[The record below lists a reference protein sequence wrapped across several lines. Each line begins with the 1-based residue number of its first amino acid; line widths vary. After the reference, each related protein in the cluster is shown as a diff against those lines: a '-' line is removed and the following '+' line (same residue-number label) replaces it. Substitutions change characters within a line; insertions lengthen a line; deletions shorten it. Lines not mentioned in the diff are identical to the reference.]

1 MRERGGMTPAR
12 TMGEWYPKERLGDL
26 PAEAARR
33 WGTREALVCD
43 GKRWTYGQFDR
54 EVDRVARGLM
64 ALGVE
69 PGEHVALWMTNR
81 AEWLFLV
88 FAIAKVG
95 AVLVPLNTRYRTDD
109 VAYTVQQ
116 SDSGAWISIDRSG
129 PVDYAAMLTEV
140 LPDLA
145 AQDPRDARIEGFP
158 RLRRL
163 VLVGESRVSGML
175 GWEAMLAAG
184 EAVSEAALVARAE
197 AVDPDAPVMIGYT
210 SGTTGHPKGVLHTH
224 VMIRNMRERA
234 NRIGL
239 TFEDVIVNPLPLF
252 HMYGF
257 SEAGLISL
265 IAGAKHVLL
274 DRFDADACMRLV
286 EAEKGTITHGF
297 DTHYKE
303 YLDSLARNPRDIS
316 SLRFGTFPSGMTSSA
331 RIARRVQTE
340 MVPTFTGWGMTETFT
355 YATMSFG
362 NSTPEQRS
370 DASGFPAPGFEI
382 KVVDPESGRE
392 AAAGE
397 EGELL
402 IRGYMITQG
411 YYRKPEETA
420 AAIDGD
426 GWLHTGDTCV
436 LRADGHIRFVGRF
449 KDQLRVGG
457 ENVSPAEVEAFLM
470 AHEAI
475 DRVAVVGYP
484 DPRLGEVAVAFVV
497 TGPGGAVSGEQI
509 AAWCKGRIASFKIPR
524 HVLPVEAFPMTAS
537 GKVQKHKLRALAIEI
552 LGDPTA
558 DRAAE

>member
-1 MRERGGMTPAR
+1 MS
-12 TMGEWYPKERLGDL
+12 EWYPKERLGDL

-33 WGTREALVCD
+33 WPAREALVCE
-43 GKRWTYGQFDR
+43 GKRWTYGAFDK

-69 PGEHVALWMTNR
+69 KGEHVALWMNNR

-88 FAIAKVG
+88 FAIAKIG

-109 VAYTVQQ
+109 VAYTVRQ
-116 SDSGAWISIDRSG
+116 SDSGTWISIDRSG
-129 PVDYAAMLTEV
+129 PVDYAAMLGDV
-140 LPDLA
+140 LPGLA
-145 AQDPRDARIEGFP
+145 AQNPQAAEIEGFP
-158 RLRRL
+158 ELRRL
-163 VLVGESRVSGML
+163 VVVGESAVAGTL
-175 GWEAMLAAG
+175 DWEAMLSQG
-184 EAVSEAALVARAE
+184 EAVSDDALAARAA
-197 AVDPDAPVMIGYT
+197 AVDPDEPVMIGYT
-210 SGTTGHPKGVLHTH
+210 SGTTGHPKGVLHSH

-257 SEAGLISL
+257 SEAGLISV
-265 IAGAKHVLL
+265 IAGCKHVLL
-274 DRFDADACMRLV
+274 DRFDADECMRLV
-286 EAEKGTITHGF
+286 EAEGGTITHGF

-303 YLDSLARNPRDIS
+303 YLDSLVRTPRDIS

-331 RIARRVQTE
+331 RIARRVQEE

-355 YATMSFG
+355 FATMSFG

-382 KVVDPESGRE
+382 KIVDPESGRTVE
-392 AAAGE
+392 DGE

-411 YYRKPEETA
+411 YYKKPEETA
-420 AAIDGD
+420 EAIDPD
-426 GWLHTGDTCV
+426 GWLHTGDTAV
-436 LRADGHIRFVGRF
+436 LRADGHIRFIGRF

-470 AHEAI
+470 AHEAV
-475 DRVAVVGYP
+475 DQVAVVGYP

-497 TGPGGAVSGEQI
+497 AAPGKTVSGDEI
-509 AAWCKGRIASFKIPR
+509 AACCKGRIASFKIPR
-524 HVLPVEAFPMTAS
+524 HVLRVDAFPMTAS
-537 GKVQKHKLRALAIEI
+537 GKVQKHKLRALALET

-558 DRAAE
+558 DSNADQAAE

>member
-1 MRERGGMTPAR
+1 MAD
-12 TMGEWYPKERLGDL
+12 WYPKERLGDL

-33 WGTREALVCD
+33 WGAREALVCD
-43 GKRWTYGQFDR
+43 GRRWTYAELDR
-54 EVDRVARGLM
+54 EVDRVAKGLM

-69 PGEHVALWMTNR
+69 TGEHVALWMNNR
-81 AEWLFLV
+81 PDWLFLT

-109 VAYTVQQ
+109 VAYTVRQ
-116 SDSGAWISIDRSG
+116 SDSGTWISVDRSG
-129 PVDYAAMLTEV
+129 PVDYAAMLADV
-140 LPDLA
+140 LPGLA
-145 AQDPRDARIEGFP
+145 EQDPRAVAIEGFP

-163 VLVGESRVSGML
+163 VVVGEGDVPGTV
-175 GWEAMLAAG
+175 GWEAMLAGGA
-184 EAVSEAALVARAE
+184 AVSDAALAARAD
-197 AVDPDAPVMIGYT
+197 AVDPDEPAMIGYT

-224 VMIRNMRERA
+224 LMIRNMRERA

-257 SEAGLISL
+257 SEAGLIAV
-265 IAGAKHVLL
+265 IAGCKHVLL
-274 DRFDADACMRLV
+274 DRFDADECMRLV
-286 EAEKGTITHGF
+286 EAEGGTITHGF

-303 YLDSLARNPRDIS
+303 YLDSLERTPRDIS

-331 RIARRVQTE
+331 RIARQVQAE

-355 YATMSFG
+355 FATMSFG

-370 DASGFPAPGFEI
+370 DASGYPAPGFEI
-382 KVVDPESGRE
+382 KVVDSETGE
-392 AAAGE
+392 EVAVGE

-411 YYRKPEETA
+411 YYKKPEETA
-420 AAIDGD
+420 EAIDGD
-426 GWLHTGDTCV
+426 GWLHTGDTVV
-436 LRADGHIRFVGRF
+436 LRADGHIRFVGRY

-475 DRVAVVGYP
+475 DQVAVVGYP
-484 DPRLGEVAVAFVV
+484 DARLNEVAVAFVV
-497 TGPGGAVSGEQI
+497 AAPGQTVTGEEI
-509 AAWCKGRIASFKIPR
+509 AAYCKGRIASFKSPR
-524 HVLPVEAFPMTAS
+524 HVLCVEAFPMTAS
-537 GKVQKHKLRALAIEI
+537 GKVQKHKLRKLALER

-558 DRAAE
+558 DQAAE

>member
-1 MRERGGMTPAR
+1 MRKTGGRTPAR

-116 SDSGAWISIDRSG
+116 SDSGTWISIDRSG

-163 VLVGESRVSGML
+163 VLVGESTVPGTL

-184 EAVSEAALVARAE
+184 EAVSEAALAARAE

-252 HMYGF
+252 HTYGF

-286 EAEKGTITHGF
+286 EAERGTITHGF

-340 MVPTFTGWGMTETFT
+340 MVPTFTGWGMTSRR
-355 YATMSFG
+355 SFDLSMFG
-362 NSTPEQRS
+362 PGPMGRVRLRPLGSVVRS
-370 DASGFPAPGFEI
+370 GGPD
-382 KVVDPESGRE
+382 
-392 AAAGE
+392 
-397 EGELL
+397 L
-402 IRGYMITQG
+402 RGSARVE
-411 YYRKPEETA
+411 YRKQVSRSSRSLPATA
-420 AAIDGD
+420 LGQVFSQAAKR
-426 GWLHTGDTCV
+426 
-436 LRADGHIRFVGRF
+436 RAALSALGRF
-449 KDQLRVGG
+449 
-457 ENVSPAEVEAFLM
+457 
-470 AHEAI
+470 
-475 DRVAVVGYP
+475 
-484 DPRLGEVAVAFVV
+484 
-497 TGPGGAVSGEQI
+497 GAS
-509 AAWCKGRIASFKIPR
+509 
-524 HVLPVEAFPMTAS
+524 
-537 GKVQKHKLRALAIEI
+537 
-552 LGDPTA
+552 
-558 DRAAE
+558 

>member
-1 MRERGGMTPAR
+1 MAD
-12 TMGEWYPKERLGDL
+12 WYPKERLGDL
-26 PAEAARR
+26 PAVAARR
-33 WGTREALVCD
+33 WDAREALVCD
-43 GKRWTYGQFDR
+43 GKRWTYQDYDR
-54 EVDRVARGLM
+54 EVDRVAKGLM

-69 PGEHVALWMTNR
+69 TGEHVALWMNNR
-81 AEWLFLV
+81 PEWLFLT
-88 FAIAKVG
+88 FAIAKIG

-109 VAYTVQQ
+109 VAYTVRQ
-116 SDSGAWISIDRSG
+116 SDSDTWISVDRSG
-129 PVDYAAMLTEV
+129 PVDYAAMLAEV
-140 LPDLA
+140 LPGLA
-145 AQDPRDARIEGFP
+145 AQDPREVAIEDFP
-158 RLRRL
+158 QLRR
-163 VLVGESRVSGML
+163 VVIVGQSDMPGTV
-175 GWEAMLAAG
+175 GWEAMLAGG
-184 EAVSEAALVARAE
+184 EAVSDAMLAARAQ
-197 AVDPDAPVMIGYT
+197 AVDPDEPVMIGYT

-224 VMIRNMRERA
+224 LMIRNMRERA

-257 SEAGLISL
+257 SEAGLMAV
-265 IAGAKHVLL
+265 IAGCKHVLL
-274 DRFDADACMRLV
+274 DRFDADECMRLV
-286 EAEKGTITHGF
+286 EAEGATITHGF

-303 YLDSLARNPRDIS
+303 YLDSLERTPRDIS

-340 MVPTFTGWGMTETFT
+340 MLPTFTGWGMTETFT
-355 YATMSFG
+355 FATMSFG

-382 KVVDPESGRE
+382 KVVDPETGQE
-392 AAAGE
+392 IAVGE

-420 AAIDGD
+420 EAIDGD
-426 GWLHTGDTCV
+426 GWLHTGDTVV

-475 DRVAVVGYP
+475 DQVAVVGYP
-484 DPRLGEVAVAFVV
+484 DARLNEVVVAFVV
-497 TGPGGAVSGEQI
+497 AAPGMTVTSEEI
-509 AAWCKGRIASFKIPR
+509 AAYCKGRIASFKSPR
-524 HVLPVEAFPMTAS
+524 HVLSVDAFPMTAS
-537 GKVQKHKLRALAIEI
+537 GKVQKHKLRALALER

-558 DRAAE
+558 DQAAE

>member
-1 MRERGGMTPAR
+1 MS
-12 TMGEWYPKERLGDL
+12 EWYPKERLGDL
-26 PAEAARR
+26 PVEAARR
-33 WGTREALVCD
+33 WGAREALVCD
-43 GKRWTYGQFDR
+43 GRRWTYAEFDR
-54 EVDRVARGLM
+54 EVDRVAKGLM

-69 PGEHVALWMTNR
+69 TGEHVALWMNNR
-81 AEWLFLV
+81 PEWLFLT

-116 SDSGAWISIDRSG
+116 SDSGTWISVDRSG
-129 PVDYAAMLTEV
+129 PVDYAAMLADV
-140 LPDLA
+140 LPGLA
-145 AQDPRDARIEGFP
+145 GQDPRAVAIEGFP

-163 VLVGESRVSGML
+163 VVVGESDVPGTV
-175 GWEAMLAAG
+175 GWEAMLAG
-184 EAVSEAALVARAE
+184 GKVVSNTALAERAE
-197 AVDPDAPVMIGYT
+197 AVDPDEPVMIGYT

-224 VMIRNMRERA
+224 LMIRNMRERA

-257 SEAGLISL
+257 SEAGLIAV
-265 IAGAKHVLL
+265 IAGCKHVLL
-274 DRFDADACMRLV
+274 GRFDADECMRLV
-286 EAEKGTITHGF
+286 EVERGTITHGF

-303 YLDSLARNPRDIS
+303 YLDSLERTPRDVS

-331 RIARRVQTE
+331 RIARRVQAE

-355 YATMSFG
+355 FATMSFG

-370 DASGFPAPGFEI
+370 DASGYPAPGFEI
-382 KVVDPESGRE
+382 KVVDQESGQE
-392 AAAGE
+392 VAVGE

-420 AAIDGD
+420 EAIDRE
-426 GWLHTGDTCV
+426 GWLHTGDTVV
-436 LRADGHIRFVGRF
+436 LRADGHIRFVGRY

-475 DRVAVVGYP
+475 DQVAVVGYP
-484 DPRLGEVAVAFVV
+484 DARLNEVAVAFVV
-497 TGPGGAVSGEQI
+497 PAPAKRVTSEEI
-509 AAWCKGRIASFKIPR
+509 AAYCKGRIASFKSPR
-524 HVLPVEAFPMTAS
+524 HVLPVDAFPMTAS
-537 GKVQKHKLRALAIEI
+537 GKVRKHRLRKLALDR

>member
-1 MRERGGMTPAR
+1 MP
-12 TMGEWYPKERLGDL
+12 EWYPKERLGDL

-33 WGTREALVCD
+33 WGEREALVCD
-43 GKRWTYGQFDR
+43 GRRWTYRELDR
-54 EVDRVARGLM
+54 EVNRVAKGLM

-69 PGEHVALWMTNR
+69 TGEHVALWMNNR
-81 AEWLFLV
+81 PEWLFLT

-109 VAYTVQQ
+109 VAYTVRQ
-116 SDSGAWISIDRSG
+116 SDSGTWISVDRSG
-129 PVDYAAMLTEV
+129 PVDYAAMLSEV
-140 LPDLA
+140 LPELTG
-145 AQDPRDARIEGFP
+145 QDPRAVTIEGFP
-158 RLRRL
+158 RLRR
-163 VLVGESRVSGML
+163 VVVVGESDVPGTV
-175 GWEAMLAAG
+175 GWDAMLDSGA
-184 EAVSEAALVARAE
+184 AVSDAALAARADT
-197 AVDPDAPVMIGYT
+197 VDPDEPVMIGYT

-224 VMIRNMRERA
+224 LMIRNMRERA

-257 SEAGLISL
+257 SEAGLIAV
-265 IAGAKHVLL
+265 IAGCKHVLL
-274 DRFDADACMRLV
+274 DRFDADECMRLV
-286 EAEKGTITHGF
+286 EAEGGTITHGF

-303 YLDSLARNPRDIS
+303 YLDSLERTPRDIS

-340 MVPTFTGWGMTETFT
+340 MLPTFTGWGMTETFT
-355 YATMSFG
+355 FATMSFG
-362 NSTPEQRS
+362 NSTLEQRS

-382 KVVDPESGRE
+382 MVVDQETGQE
-392 AAAGE
+392 VAVGE

-411 YYRKPEETA
+411 YYKKPEETA
-420 AAIDGD
+420 EAIDGD
-426 GWLHTGDTCV
+426 GWLHTGDTVV
-436 LRADGHIRFVGRF
+436 LRADGHIRFVGRY

-475 DRVAVVGYP
+475 DQVAVVGYP
-484 DPRLGEVAVAFVV
+484 DPRLNEVAVAFVV
-497 TGPGGAVSGEQI
+497 TGLGLTVTGEEI
-509 AAWCKGRIASFKIPR
+509 AAYCKGRIASFKSPR
-524 HVLPVEAFPMTAS
+524 HVLSVDAFPMTAS
-537 GKVQKHKLRALAIEI
+537 GKVQKHKLRKLALER

-558 DRAAE
+558 DQAAE

>member
-1 MRERGGMTPAR
+1 MSA
-12 TMGEWYPKERLGDL
+12 WYPKERLGDL
-26 PAEAARR
+26 PAVAARR
-33 WGTREALVCD
+33 WGRREALVCE
-43 GKRWTYGQFDR
+43 GARWTYAAFDR
-54 EVDRVARGLM
+54 EVDRVARGLI

-69 PGEHVALWMTNR
+69 PGEHVALWMSNR

-109 VAYTVQQ
+109 VAYTVRQ
-116 SDSGAWISIDRSG
+116 SDSGTWISIDRSG
-129 PVDYAAMLTEV
+129 PVDYAAMLADV
-140 LPDLA
+140 LPGLA
-145 AQDPRDARIEGFP
+145 AQDPQAADFAGFP

-163 VLVGESRVSGML
+163 VTVGARAVPGTM
-175 GWEAMLAAG
+175 GWEAMLARG
-184 EAVSEAALVARAE
+184 EAVSGAALAERAV

-239 TFEDVIVNPLPLF
+239 TFDDVIVNPLPLF
-252 HMYGF
+252 HLYGF
-257 SEAGLISL
+257 SEAGLIAV

-274 DRFDADACMRLV
+274 DRFDSDECMRLV
-286 EAEKGTITHGF
+286 EAERGTITHGF
-297 DTHYKE
+297 DTHYKA
-303 YLDSLARNPRDIS
+303 YLDSLAKTPRDIS

-331 RIARRVQTE
+331 RIARRVQQE
-340 MVPTFTGWGMTETFT
+340 MAPTFTGWGMTETFT
-355 YATMSFG
+355 FATMSFG
-362 NSTPEQRS
+362 TSAPEQRS

-392 AAAGE
+392 AAVGE

-411 YYRKPEETA
+411 YYNKPVETA
-420 AAIDGD
+420 ETIDGD

-436 LRADGHIRFVGRF
+436 LRADGHIRFVGRY
-449 KDQLRVGG
+449 KDQLKVGG

-475 DRVAVVGYP
+475 DQVAVVGHP
-484 DPRLGEVAVAFVV
+484 DARLAEVAVAFVV
-497 TGPGGAVSGEQI
+497 AVPGRSVSGAAI

-537 GKVQKHKLRALAIEI
+537 GKVQKHRLRALALEK
-552 LGDPTA
+552 LGEPEA

>member
-1 MRERGGMTPAR
+1 MS
-12 TMGEWYPKERLGDL
+12 EWYPKERLGDL

-33 WGTREALVCD
+33 WRAREALVCD
-43 GKRWTYGQFDR
+43 GRRWTYGAFDK

-69 PGEHVALWMTNR
+69 KGEHVALWMNNR

-88 FAIAKVG
+88 FAIAKIG

-109 VAYTVQQ
+109 VAYTVRQ
-116 SDSGAWISIDRSG
+116 SDSGTWISIDRSG
-129 PVDYAAMLTEV
+129 PVDYAAILGDV
-140 LPDLA
+140 LPGLA
-145 AQDPRDARIEGFP
+145 AQDPRAADIEGFP
-158 RLRRL
+158 VLRRL
-163 VLVGESRVSGML
+163 VVVGESAVAGTL
-175 GWEAMLAAG
+175 DWEAMLSHG
-184 EAVSEAALVARAE
+184 EAVSDDALAARAA
-197 AVDPDAPVMIGYT
+197 AVDPDEPVMIGYT
-210 SGTTGHPKGVLHTH
+210 SGTTGHPKGVLHSH

-239 TFEDVIVNPLPLF
+239 TFEDGIVNPLPLF

-257 SEAGLISL
+257 SEAGLISVL
-265 IAGAKHVLL
+265 AGCKHVLL
-274 DRFDADACMRLV
+274 DRFDADECMRLV
-286 EAEKGTITHGF
+286 EAERGTITHGF

-303 YLDSLARNPRDIS
+303 YLDSLARTPRDIS

-331 RIARRVQTE
+331 RIARRVQEE

-355 YATMSFG
+355 FATMSFG

-382 KVVDPESGRE
+382 KIVDPESGRTVE
-392 AAAGE
+392 DGE

-402 IRGYMITQG
+402 IRGYMITRG
-411 YYRKPEETA
+411 YYKKPEETA
-420 AAIDGD
+420 EAIDPD
-426 GWLHTGDTCV
+426 GWLHTGDTAV
-436 LRADGHIRFVGRF
+436 LRADGHIRFIGRF

-470 AHEAI
+470 AHEAV
-475 DRVAVVGYP
+475 DQVAVVGYP

-497 TGPGGAVSGEQI
+497 TAPGKAVSGDEL
-509 AAWCKGRIASFKIPR
+509 AACCKGRIASFKIPR
-524 HVLPVEAFPMTAS
+524 HVLTVDAFPMTAS
-537 GKVQKHKLRALAIEI
+537 GKVQKHKLRALALEK

-558 DRAAE
+558 DSNADQAAE

>member
-1 MRERGGMTPAR
+1 
-12 TMGEWYPKERLGDL
+12 
-26 PAEAARR
+26 
-33 WGTREALVCD
+33 
-43 GKRWTYGQFDR
+43 
-54 EVDRVARGLM
+54 
-64 ALGVE
+64 
-69 PGEHVALWMTNR
+69 
-81 AEWLFLV
+81 
-88 FAIAKVG
+88 
-95 AVLVPLNTRYRTDD
+95 
-109 VAYTVQQ
+109 
-116 SDSGAWISIDRSG
+116 
-129 PVDYAAMLTEV
+129 
-140 LPDLA
+140 
-145 AQDPRDARIEGFP
+145 
-158 RLRRL
+158 
-163 VLVGESRVSGML
+163 
-175 GWEAMLAAG
+175 
-184 EAVSEAALVARAE
+184 
-197 AVDPDAPVMIGYT
+197 
-210 SGTTGHPKGVLHTH
+210 
-224 VMIRNMRERA
+224 
-234 NRIGL
+234 
-239 TFEDVIVNPLPLF
+239 
-252 HMYGF
+252 
-257 SEAGLISL
+257 
-265 IAGAKHVLL
+265 
-274 DRFDADACMRLV
+274 
-286 EAEKGTITHGF
+286 
-297 DTHYKE
+297 
-303 YLDSLARNPRDIS
+303 
-316 SLRFGTFPSGMTSSA
+316 
-331 RIARRVQTE
+331 
-340 MVPTFTGWGMTETFT
+340 MTETFT

-402 IRGYMITQG
+402 IRYMITQG

-497 TGPGGAVSGEQI
+497 AAPGGAVPVETVSGEEI

>member
-1 MRERGGMTPAR
+1 MP
-12 TMGEWYPKERLGDL
+12 EWYPKERLGDL

-33 WGTREALVCD
+33 WGAREALVCD
-43 GKRWTYGQFDR
+43 GQRWTYREFSR
-54 EVDRVARGLM
+54 EVDRVAKGLI

-69 PGEHVALWMTNR
+69 TGEHVALWMNNR
-81 AEWLFLV
+81 PEWLFLT

-109 VAYTVQQ
+109 VAYTVRQ
-116 SDSGAWISIDRSG
+116 SDSGTWISVDRSG

-140 LPDLA
+140 LPGLVGQNPRA
-145 AQDPRDARIEGFP
+145 AAIEGFP

-163 VLVGESRVSGML
+163 VVVGESDVPGTV
-175 GWEAMLAAG
+175 GWAAMLAGG
-184 EAVSEAALVARAE
+184 EAVSDAALAARAE
-197 AVDPDAPVMIGYT
+197 AVDPDEAVMIGYT

-224 VMIRNMRERA
+224 LMIRNMRERA

-239 TFEDVIVNPLPLF
+239 MFEDVIVNPLPLF

-257 SEAGLISL
+257 SEAGLIAV
-265 IAGAKHVLL
+265 IAGCKHVLL
-274 DRFDADACMRLV
+274 DRFDADECMRLV

-303 YLDSLARNPRDIS
+303 YLDALERTPRDIS

-331 RIARRVQTE
+331 RIARQVQAA

-355 YATMSFG
+355 FATMSFG
-362 NSTPEQRS
+362 NSTPEQRA
-370 DASGFPAPGFEI
+370 DASGYPAPGFEI
-382 KVVDPESGRE
+382 KVVDSETGRE
-392 AAAGE
+392 VAVGE

-420 AAIDGD
+420 EAIDGD
-426 GWLHTGDTCV
+426 GWLHTGDTVV

-470 AHEAI
+470 AHETI
-475 DRVAVVGYP
+475 DQVAVVGYP
-484 DPRLGEVAVAFVV
+484 DARLGEVAVAFVV
-497 TGPGGAVSGEQI
+497 TAPGQTVTSEEI
-509 AAWCKGRIASFKIPR
+509 AAYCKGRIASFKSPR
-524 HVLPVEAFPMTAS
+524 HVLCVDSFPMTAS
-537 GKVQKHKLRALAIEI
+537 GKVQKHKLRVLALDL